1 MGPRPSPPGIP
12 SPPQPS
18 TTRPVRILLAC
29 AGEPRSGTVIG
40 GLEEAQ
46 PGASIRRITTTTA
59 LDDAL
64 RAADADLAIVA
75 DSLDATTVQL
85 CSRIV
90 AAQPGLPVLVL
101 SRELGAE
108 EVAAV
113 LEAGAWDVL
122 NDERGVRLRHAIA
135 RALRQAEDRRIA
147 ETVLGER
154 HERRRM
160 EGELRLLD
168 AALNAAANAMV
179 ITDHAGSIVWVNPA
193 FTALTGYEWD
203 EAIGRNHRDMV
214 KSGAHDPAFYE
225 GLWKVIAG
233 GEVWRGEMI
242 NRRKD
247 GTRYH
252 EAQTITPVRDAS
264 GVITHYIAIK
274 RDLTERR
281 QLEAQFRQSQKME
294 VIGQFAGGVA
304 HDFNNLLTVI
314 HGYARFM
321 TGDPSAGAEGQN
333 GHLDEIIKA
342 AERATQLTRQ
352 LLAFSRRQ
360 VMETSTFDV
369 NELIVHLGKMLQRL
383 IGEHIEVR
391 VPGGREPLLVTADRG
406 QIEQVLMNLAVNAK
420 DAMPAGGVL
429 EFHTTAVDA
438 GGEGPLPD
446 AAKAGSYVAIA
457 VADSG
462 TGMSEEVRAR
472 VFEPFF
478 TTKPPDK
485 GTGLGLST
493 VYGIVTQS
501 GGHVLVSSQPGSGST
516 FTVFLPRASRP
527 AERTPAPAAA
537 PQPKPHGGD
546 EVVLLVEDEEPVRM
560 LAGTLLKRA
569 GYSIVE
575 ATRPSEATQVFDRLE
590 GGVDLL
596 VTDMVM
602 PGGTGAELFLALVEK
617 RPGLRVVFMSGYP
630 EDPALESILS
640 QPGTTFLA
648 KPFTAERLMRTVR
661 EVLDREPLPPLR

>member
-1 MGPRPSPPGIP
+1 MTI
-12 SPPQPS
+12 
-18 TTRPVRILLAC
+18 
-29 AGEPRSGTVIG
+29 
-40 GLEEAQ
+40 
-46 PGASIRRITTTTA
+46 
-59 LDDAL
+59 
-64 RAADADLAIVA
+64 RAADFPAYFATLARTDVIVA
-75 DSLDATTVQL
+75 NDARTDPATSELANGYMVPLEISSMLDA
-85 CSRIV
+85 
-90 AAQPGLPVLVL
+90 A
-101 SRELGAE
+101 
-108 EVAAV
+108 
-113 LEAGAWDVL
+113 
-122 NDERGVRLRHAIA
+122 VRLRGHVEGVLCCEHVGPKRTWTTDEATFA
-135 RALRQAEDRRIA
+135 VAVASVVSLVL
-147 ETVLGER
+147 ETA
-154 HERRRM
+154 ERRRI
-160 EGELRLLD
+160 ERELRLLD

-179 ITDHAGSIVWVNPA
+179 ITDRAGSIVWVNPA
-193 FTALTGYEWD
+193 FTALTGYSSD
-203 EAIGRNHRDMV
+203 EAVGRNHREMV

-225 GLWKVIAG
+225 GLWKVIAA

-252 EAQTITPVRDAS
+252 EAQTITPVKD
-264 GVITHYIAIK
+264 GTGTITHFIAIK

-294 VIGQFAGGVA
+294 VIGQLAGGVA

-321 TGDPSAGAEGQN
+321 ASDEGGRDDAQAG
-333 GHLDEIIKA
+333 HVDEIIKA
-342 AERATQLTRQ
+342 AERAAQLTKQ

-369 NELIVHLGKMLQRL
+369 NELIGQLGKMLQRL

-391 VPGGREPLLVTADRG
+391 VPPAHERLLVTADRG
-406 QIEQVLMNLAVNAK
+406 QVEQVLMNLAVNAK
-420 DAMPAGGVL
+420 DAMPTGGVL
-429 EFHTTAVDA
+429 EFRTSIVDA
-438 GGEGPLPD
+438 GADGPLPD
-446 AAKAGSYVAIA
+446 AAKAGSYIAIA
-457 VADSG
+457 VADTG

-478 TTKPPDK
+478 TTKPADK

-501 GGHVLVSSQPGSGST
+501 GGHVLVASQLGTGST
-516 FTVFLPRASRP
+516 FTVYLPRASQP
-527 AERTPAPAAA
+527 ADSTTPKPAATA
-537 PQPKPHGGD
+537 QPKPHGGD
-546 EVVLLVEDEEPVRM
+546 EVILLVEDEEPVRM

-602 PGGTGAELFLALVEK
+602 PGGTGAELFLTLIEK

-630 EDPALESILS
+630 EDPALETILS
-640 QPGTTFLA
+640 RPGTTFLA

-661 EVLDREPLPPLR
+661 EVLDREPLPPAQ

>member
-1 MGPRPSPPGIP
+1 M
-12 SPPQPS
+12 
-18 TTRPVRILLAC
+18 TRPVSIILVC
-29 AGEPRSGTVIG
+29 AGERRQVAIRDA
-40 GLEEAQ
+40 LAQ
-46 PGASIRRITTTTA
+46 AQTAASITPINTTA
-59 LDDAL
+59 GLDAAL
-64 RAADADLAIVA
+64 PSADLVILA
-75 DSLDATTVQL
+75 DSLETTLVRL
-85 CSRIV
+85 CSAMSAVHPQLPIIVLSPALEDDDV
-90 AAQPGLPVLVL
+90 AAL
-101 SRELGAE
+101 
-108 EVAAV
+108 

-122 NDERGVRLRHAIA
+122 DDERGARLRHAVA
-135 RALRQAEDRRIA
+135 RALRQADDRRIA
-147 ETVLGER
+147 ESVLRARDEHDRELVSER
-154 HERRRM
+154 
-160 EGELRLLD
+160 RLLD

-179 ITDHAGSIVWVNPA
+179 ITDRAGSIVWVNPA
-193 FTALTGYEWD
+193 FTALTGYGWD

-225 GLWKVIAG
+225 GLWKVIAAG
-233 GEVWRGEMI
+233 DVWRGEMI

-264 GVITHYIAIK
+264 GAISHFIAIK

-294 VIGQFAGGVA
+294 VIGQLAGGVA

-314 HGYARFM
+314 HGYARFI
-321 TGDPSAGAEGQN
+321 TGDAGGGTEGHN
-333 GHLDEIIKA
+333 GHVDEIIKA
-342 AERATQLTRQ
+342 AERAAQLTKQ

-369 NELIVHLGKMLQRL
+369 NELIGQLGKMLQRL

-391 VPGGREPLLVTADRG
+391 VPSARERLLVTADRG
-406 QIEQVLMNLAVNAK
+406 QLEQVLMNLAVNAK

-429 EFHTTAVDA
+429 EFRTSLVDA
-438 GGEGPLPD
+438 GADGPLPE
-446 AAKAGSYVAIA
+446 AAKAGPYVAIA
-457 VADSG
+457 VSDSG

-478 TTKPPDK
+478 TTKPPDR

-501 GGHVLVSSQPGSGST
+501 GGHVVVSSQLGSGST
-516 FTVFLPRASRP
+516 FTVFLPQASKQ
-527 AERTPAPAAA
+527 AERTPVPVAP

-560 LAGTLLKRA
+560 LAGTLLKRG
-569 GYSIVE
+569 GYSVVE
-575 ATRPSEATQVFDRLE
+575 ATRPAEATQVFERLE

-602 PGGTGAELFLALVEK
+602 PGGTGAELFLALIEK
-617 RPGLRVVFMSGYP
+617 RAGLRVVFMSGYP

-640 QPGTTFLA
+640 QAGTTFLA

-661 EVLDREPLPPLR
+661 EVLDREPLPPAA